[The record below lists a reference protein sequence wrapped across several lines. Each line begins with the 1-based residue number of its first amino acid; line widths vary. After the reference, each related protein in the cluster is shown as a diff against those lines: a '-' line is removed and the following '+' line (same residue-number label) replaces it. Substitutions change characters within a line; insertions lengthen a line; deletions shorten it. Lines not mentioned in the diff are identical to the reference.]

1 VISAVE
7 HSDDVPP
14 VDVVLFRASRGGRAS
29 PVSGGDP
36 VDLTALDSPDE
47 DVLRALLD
55 ASLRLAVSAD
65 VPADVVRAIAATPV
79 PRYFQRSPW
88 LYEHRALMFTEGRCA
103 VGGHVLRYR
112 DGVGLLLEDADAPA

>member
-14 VDVVLFRASRGGRAS
+14 VDVVLFRASQDGRPV

-36 VDLTALDSPDE
+36 VDLNALDPPDE

-55 ASLRLAVSAD
+55 ASLELVVSAD
-65 VPADVVRAIAATPV
+65 MPADVIGAIAATPV
-79 PRYFQRSPW
+79 PRLFQRSPW
-88 LYEHRALMFTEGRCA
+88 LYGHRILVFNGGNCAIGGR
-103 VGGHVLRYR
+103 VLCYR
-112 DGVGLLLEDADAPA
+112 DGLGLLLEDSDALT

>member
-1 VISAVE
+1 ME

-14 VDVVLFRASRGGRAS
+14 VDVVLFRASQGGRAV
-29 PVSGGDP
+29 PVSGGDS

-55 ASLRLAVSAD
+55 AALQLAVSAD
-65 VPADVVRAIAATPV
+65 MPADVVRAIAATPV
-79 PRYFQRSPW
+79 PQLFQRSPW
-88 LYEHRALMFTEGRCA
+88 LYEHRVLMFTEDGCT

-112 DGVGLLLEDADAPA
+112 DGLGLLLEDADALA